1 MGWFRFLLVTI
12 LGLIVLSFS
21 VINAQAKITNG
32 CTEDNR
38 VCWGPA
44 LSASVL
50 ICDADGCIVT
60 DNLGIGFGMRFL
72 NDKPYALGIDLFVD
86 YDIGNGN
93 NRTGFSVVGSAFKL
107 LRVGVR
113 TEIPGPD
120 VSAVIGLGFDFKSP

>member
-1 MGWFRFLLVTI
+1 MGWLKAAIIV
-12 LGLIVLSFS
+12 LIVMLFS
-21 VINAQAKITNG
+21 AGSSTAKVTNG
-32 CTEDNR
+32 CTEDNS

-60 DNLGIGFGMRFL
+60 DNLGVGFGIRFL
-72 NDKPYALGIDLFVD
+72 NDKPYSLGVDLFVD
-86 YDIGNGN
+86 YDIGDGN

-120 VSAVIGLGFDFKSP
+120 VAAVIGLGFDFKSP